1 MLSLFDKAS
10 EDSGLT
16 ASLQRLQ
23 KDTRRTY
30 LMHITAFVQTNK
42 REALGQSGASLV
54 RYSAPE
60 GDADFIGPSL
70 TAEFWSVKSL
80 HCQKMLENISSRRE
94 KYWKIVLKHIRS
106 SNKIK
111 PESQSQ
117 KDGGAENIKQ
127 HQCFM

>member
-1 MLSLFDKAS
+1 MFTKQPEYVVTPMLSLFDKVS

-30 LMHITAFVQTNK
+30 LTHITAFVQTNK

-70 TAEFWSVKSL
+70 TAEF
-80 HCQKMLENISSRRE
+80 
-94 KYWKIVLKHIRS
+94 
-106 SNKIK
+106 
-111 PESQSQ
+111 
-117 KDGGAENIKQ
+117 
-127 HQCFM
+127 